1 MPLCGLE
8 ALVAEYMLD
17 FLHHEAS
24 LVQQRAT
31 GVAGQVP
38 VDMFL
43 DSCSHC
49 HLADQLVA
57 MAVVTDIGK
66 GLDGWVSLDDI
77 EGLAAE
83 DVRYRYLHDV
93 VGLQLID
100 SQHAVPEL
108 GAPE

>member
-8 ALVAEYMLD
+8 ALVAEHVLD
-17 FLHHEAS
+17 LLHHESS
-24 LVQQRAT
+24 LVQERAA

-38 VDMFL
+38 MDML
-43 DSCSHC
+43 PDSRCCSY
-49 HLADQLVA
+49 LANQLVA
-57 MAVVTDIGK
+57 MAVMADIGK

-93 VGLQLID
+93 AGLQLID

-108 GAPE
+108 GASE

>member
-1 MPLCGLE
+1 MPLSGLE
-8 ALVAEYMLD
+8 ALVAEHVLNL
-17 FLHHEAS
+17 LHHEAS

-38 VDMFL
+38 VDML
-43 DSCSHC
+43 PDSSSCSN
-49 HLADQLVA
+49 LADQLVA
-57 MAVVTDIGK
+57 MAIVADIGK

-93 VGLQLID
+93 AGLQLVD